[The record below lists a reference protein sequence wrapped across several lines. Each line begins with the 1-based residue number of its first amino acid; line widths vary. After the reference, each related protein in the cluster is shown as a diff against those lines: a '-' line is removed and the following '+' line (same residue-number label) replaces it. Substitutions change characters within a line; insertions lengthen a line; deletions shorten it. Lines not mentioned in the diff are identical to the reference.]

1 MKSGLINDKKIAFI
15 LCVNNQMYLDECCAY
30 LERLTVPDGY
40 EVEVFP
46 IWDSSSMCQ
55 AYNIGMNASDAKYK
69 VYIHQDVFIVE
80 ENFLNNIVNIFRDN
94 KDIGMIGM
102 TGATDIPMSGVFF
115 NVCNTGKVEVRE
127 QDLSYYY
134 VAGRGRQQL
143 TDVEAVDGMLIA
155 TQYDIAWREDLF
167 INFDFYDVS
176 QGLEFKKRGFRVVVP
191 YQTKPWIM
199 HDCGFPKLDK
209 YENNRYI
216 FIDNYSEY
224 LTDIYKQ
231 KFEYHNEMVE
241 LENQLCKI
249 ISDLIETGEWDEIE
263 KILNEYR
270 KINIK
275 HTEIEKQCNLYEI
288 YRAEQRDSVK
298 ADSCFFSIKEMTYQQ
313 IIEKYDH
320 IRFTMRRY
328 ELGWKDYCTADYE
341 KKLLNKEISIPSV
354 LAMVPHATLYR
365 YDFISRLVLLEKK
378 SDYNEYRCKL
388 EPILHMDNI
397 RKINIAYGRR
407 YE

>member
-134 VAGRGRQQL
+134 VAGRGRQ
-143 TDVEAVDGMLIA
+143 ML
-155 TQYDIAWREDLF
+155 
-167 INFDFYDVS
+167 
-176 QGLEFKKRGFRVVVP
+176 KR
-191 YQTKPWIM
+191 
-199 HDCGFPKLDK
+199 
-209 YENNRYI
+209 
-216 FIDNYSEY
+216 
-224 LTDIYKQ
+224 
-231 KFEYHNEMVE
+231 
-241 LENQLCKI
+241 
-249 ISDLIETGEWDEIE
+249 
-263 KILNEYR
+263 
-270 KINIK
+270 
-275 HTEIEKQCNLYEI
+275 
-288 YRAEQRDSVK
+288 
-298 ADSCFFSIKEMTYQQ
+298 
-313 IIEKYDH
+313 
-320 IRFTMRRY
+320 
-328 ELGWKDYCTADYE
+328 
-341 KKLLNKEISIPSV
+341 
-354 LAMVPHATLYR
+354 
-365 YDFISRLVLLEKK
+365 
-378 SDYNEYRCKL
+378 
-388 EPILHMDNI
+388 
-397 RKINIAYGRR
+397 
-407 YE
+407 